1 MTAPAI
7 LAVAMTV
14 DALAGGPRRIWSRVP
29 HPVALMGH
37 AVELADARFNRG
49 GHRRARG
56 AGVAAALVAGAWL
69 VGTALATLPFGWI
82 AELLLAAVMLAQR
95 SLSDHAS
102 EVARALR
109 ISVTDGRRSVAA
121 IVGRDTADMD
131 ASEIASAAAE
141 SVAENFSDGVVA
153 PAFWFLVAGLPGLL
167 VCKIVNTA
175 DSMIGYR
182 TPKHEAFGWASA
194 RLDDLLNWIPSRLT
208 AALIAASHLMPG
220 AWRIARRDA
229 RLHRSPNAGYP
240 EAAMAAV
247 LGVALSGPRSYEGQ
261 SKEYPYV
268 HPEGRRDLGPD
279 EIDAA
284 VVALW
289 RSWTL
294 ALALVA
300 VISVAVV

>member
-7 LAVAMTV
+7 LAAAMAV

-29 HPVALMGH
+29 HPVAMMGH

-49 GHRRARG
+49 GRRHARG
-56 AGVAAALVAGAWL
+56 AAVAAALVAGAWL
-69 VGTALATLPFGWI
+69 VGSALAALPFGWI

-109 ISVTDGRRSVAA
+109 ISVTDGRRAVAA

-131 ASEIASAAAE
+131 ASEVARAAAE
-141 SVAENFSDGVVA
+141 SVAENLSDGVVA

-167 VCKIVNTA
+167 TCKIVNTA

-182 TPKHEAFGWASA
+182 TPKHEEFGWATA

-208 AALIAASHLMPG
+208 AALISASHLMPE
-220 AWRIARRDA
+220 AWQIARRDA
-229 RLHRSPNAGYP
+229 RHHRSPNAGYP

-247 LGVALSGPRSYEGQ
+247 LGVALSGPRSYEGK
-261 SKEYPYV
+261 SKDYPFV
-268 HPEGRRDLGPD
+268 HPEGRRELGPD
-279 EIDAA
+279 DIDAA
-284 VVALW
+284 VAALW
-289 RSWTL
+289 RSWAL
-294 ALALVA
+294 ALALSAALALTVA
-300 VISVAVV
+300 